1 MLKRPKSRRLTFT
14 FSLLAVLMM
23 FVSACAPQG
32 STPPA
37 SGTTTGTPVKG
48 GTWIDDLYEPV
59 KSLIPNGV
67 SETFADLI
75 DQSLYVPLF
84 YGDAQGHIN
93 PGLATEIPTVANGD
107 VSADLKTWTFK
118 IRPGVTWND
127 GQPLDARDV
136 DFTWKLWVNPK
147 FGAATT
153 SGFNLIKSADV
164 SSDNLKI
171 TFHLS
176 QPFEAFVASWTDGL
190 QAPLPA
196 HHFSS
201 MSPDQ
206 VLKSAD
212 NLNPSV
218 TSGPFMMSESKPGD
232 HFTVVRNPKYY
243 QAAQGY
249 PYLDKIVFRL
259 IPSQDTILKDFQSN
273 SVTSAW
279 FLDVTKTPAYK
290 ALTNYH
296 LVANP
301 AAANFEALY
310 FNLNNPVLKDVKI
323 RQAVAQAIDYTSLI
337 QTARRG
343 QATALCTDHGKAYVP
358 GFQADATCPKYNPTA
373 ANAILDGD
381 GWVKGSDGVRTK
393 GGQRLEFHYSTTANN
408 AWRAADEEIL
418 QQDLLAIGIKLD
430 IQNYDAST
438 FFGTVLPGGKPG
450 TFDMAEFED
459 SWTYDA
465 DDSGLLA
472 CNQIPSAAN
481 SFGGGNYAQY
491 CNPKVDALMQQEL
504 STTDPNARQQAFNQE
519 HQIYLTDFP
528 FITLYSPTD
537 IAVVKNNVHNYLPGP
552 EGASETVNVWQWW
565 CDGGTC

>member
-1 MLKRPKSRRLTFT
+1 MFKRSKSHLTLAFTLLTILMLFISG
-14 FSLLAVLMM
+14 
-23 FVSACAPQG
+23 CAPQG
-32 STPPA
+32 SPA
-37 SGTTTGTPVKG
+37 SVNNGGKPVKG

-67 SETFADLI
+67 SETFADLV

-136 DFTWKLWVNPK
+136 DFTWKLWDNPK

-153 SGFNLIKSADV
+153 TGFNLIKSADV

-176 QPFEAFVASWTDGL
+176 QSFEAFVASWTDSL
-190 QAPLPA
+190 EAPLPA

-201 MSPDQ
+201 MAPDQ
-206 VLKSAD
+206 ILKSAD

-243 QAAQGY
+243 LASQGY

-259 IPSQDTILKDFQSN
+259 IPDQDTILKDFQSN
-273 SVTSAW
+273 SITSAW
-279 FLDVTKTPAYK
+279 FLDVTKVPAYK

-296 LVANP
+296 LVTNP
-301 AAANFEALY
+301 NAANFEAMY
-310 FNLNNPVLKDVKI
+310 FNLNNPILKDVKI
-323 RQAVAQAIDYTSLI
+323 RQAVAQAIDYNALI

-343 QATALCTDHGKAYVP
+343 QAVPLCTDHGRAYVP
-358 GFQADATCPKYNPTA
+358 GYQADAACPKYNPVA
-373 ANAILDGD
+373 ANAILDAD
-381 GWVKGSDGVRTK
+381 GWVKGAGGVRTK
-393 GGQRLEFHYSTTANN
+393 GGQRL
-408 AWRAADEEIL
+408 
-418 QQDLLAIGIKLD
+418 
-430 IQNYDAST
+430 
-438 FFGTVLPGGKPG
+438 
-450 TFDMAEFED
+450 
-459 SWTYDA
+459 
-465 DDSGLLA
+465 A
-472 CNQIPSAAN
+472 C
-481 SFGGGNYAQY
+481 
-491 CNPKVDALMQQEL
+491 C
-504 STTDPNARQQAFNQE
+504 
-519 HQIYLTDFP
+519 
-528 FITLYSPTD
+528 
-537 IAVVKNNVHNYLPGP
+537 
-552 EGASETVNVWQWW
+552 
-565 CDGGTC
+565 

>member
-1 MLKRPKSRRLTFT
+1 MLKRHKSRSLAVA
-14 FSLLAVLMM
+14 FSLLTVLML

-32 STPPA
+32 GTPTNNN
-37 SGTTTGTPVKG
+37 SGGKPVKG
-48 GTWIDDLYEPV
+48 GTWVDDLYEPV

-67 SETFADLI
+67 SETFADLV
-75 DQSLYVPLF
+75 DQTIYLPLF

-93 PGLATEIPTVANGD
+93 PGLATEVPTVANGD

-118 IRPGVTWND
+118 IRPGVTWSD

-136 DFTWKLWVNPK
+136 DFTWKLWDNPK

-153 SGFNLIKSADV
+153 TGFNLIKSADV

-171 TFHLS
+171 TFHLT
-176 QPFEAFVASWTDGL
+176 QPYEAFVPSWTDAL
-190 QAPLPA
+190 AAPLPA

-206 VLKSAD
+206 ILKSAD

-243 QAAQGY
+243 LASQGY

-259 IPSQDTILKDFQSN
+259 IPDQDTILKDFQSN
-273 SVTSAW
+273 SITSAW
-279 FLDVTKTPAYK
+279 FLDVTKVPAYK
-290 ALTNYH
+290 ALANYS
-296 LVANP
+296 LVSNP
-301 AAANFEALY
+301 NAANFEAMY
-310 FNLNNPVLKDVKI
+310 FNLTNPLLKDVKI
-323 RQAVAQAIDYTSLI
+323 RQAMAQAIDYNALI
-337 QTARRG
+337 NTARRG
-343 QATALCTDHGKAYVP
+343 QAVPLCTDHGKAYVP
-358 GFQADATCPKYNPTA
+358 GYQPDAQCPKYNPSA
-373 ANAILDGD
+373 ANAILDQAGYT
-381 GWVKGSDGVRTK
+381 KGSDGIRTK
-393 GGQRLEFHYSTTANN
+393 DGKRLEFKYSTTANN

-418 QQDLLAIGIKLD
+418 QSNFNAIGIKLD
-430 IQNYDAST
+430 IQNYSADT
-438 FFGTVLPGGKPG
+438 YFGTVLPQAK
-450 TFDMAEFED
+450 FDIGEFED

-465 DDSGLLA
+465 DDSGLFA

-481 SFGGGNYAQY
+481 SFGGGNYSQY
-491 CNPKVDALMQQEL
+491 CNKTLDGLFQQEL
-504 STTDPNARQQAFNQE
+504 STTDTNKRQQIFDQE

-528 FITLYSPTD
+528 FITLYGPTD
-537 IAVVKNNVHNYLPGP
+537 IAVAKKTVHNYLPGP

-565 CDGGTC
+565 CDNGTC

>member
-1 MLKRPKSRRLTFT
+1 MLKRPKSRRLTMA
-14 FSLLAVLMM
+14 FSLLAMLML

-32 STPPA
+32 TAPP
-37 SGTTTGTPVKG
+37 TNTNTGTPVKG

-84 YGDAQGHIN
+84 YGDAQGRIN

-136 DFTWKLWVNPK
+136 DFSWKLWNNPK
-147 FGAATT
+147 FGAASTV
-153 SGFNLIKSADV
+153 GFNLIQSATV
-164 SSDNLKI
+164 ASNNLSI

-176 QPFEAFVASWTDGL
+176 QPFEAFVPTWTDGL
-190 QAPLPA
+190 SAPLPA
-196 HHFSS
+196 HRFSS

-212 NLNPSV
+212 NLNPQV

-243 QAAQGY
+243 LASQGL
-249 PYLDKIVFRL
+249 PYLDKIVYRL

-273 SVTSAW
+273 SITSAY
-279 FLDVTKTPAYK
+279 FLDVTKVPAYK
-290 ALTNYH
+290 ALANYH
-296 LVANP
+296 LVSNP
-301 AAANFEALY
+301 NASNFEAMY
-310 FNLNNPVLKDVKI
+310 FNLTNPMLKDVKI
-323 RQAVAQAIDYTSLI
+323 RQAMAQAIDYNSLI

-343 QATALCTDHGKAYVP
+343 QAVPLCTDHGKAYVP
-358 GFQADATCPKYNPTA
+358 GYQADAPCPKYNPSA
-373 ANAILDGD
+373 ANAILDAA

-393 GGQRLEFHYSTTANN
+393 GGQRLEFKYSTTANN

-418 QQDLLAIGIKLD
+418 QQNFAAVGIKLN
-430 IQNYDAST
+430 IQNYSADT
-438 FFGTVLPGGKPG
+438 YFGTVLPQAK
-450 TFDMAEFED
+450 FDIGEFEN

-465 DDSGLLA
+465 DDSSAFA
-472 CNQIPSAAN
+472 CNQVPSSAN
-481 SFGGGNYAQY
+481 NFSGGNYSQY
-491 CNPKVDALMQQEL
+491 CNKQLDALMQKEL
-504 STTDPNARQQAFNQE
+504 STTDVNTRQQVFNQE
-519 HQIYLTDFP
+519 HQIYLTDYP
-528 FITLYSPTD
+528 FITLYGPTD
-537 IAVVKNNVHNYLPGP
+537 ISVAKNTVHNYLPGP
-552 EGASETVNVWQWW
+552 EGATETVNVWQWW
-565 CDGGTC
+565 CTNGQC